1 MILTVALNA
10 TVNVSYEAEE
20 IAWGAPNHIS
30 RMTCRAGGGSLAVAR
45 VLAAWARTCWWQASP
60 AGAGGD

>member
-20 IAWGAPNHIS
+20 IAWGAPNQIS
-30 RMTCRAGGGSLAVAR
+30 RMTSRAGGGSLAVAR
-45 VLAAWARTCWWQASP
+45 VLAAWARRSWWPASR
-60 AGAGGD
+60 AGGRAT